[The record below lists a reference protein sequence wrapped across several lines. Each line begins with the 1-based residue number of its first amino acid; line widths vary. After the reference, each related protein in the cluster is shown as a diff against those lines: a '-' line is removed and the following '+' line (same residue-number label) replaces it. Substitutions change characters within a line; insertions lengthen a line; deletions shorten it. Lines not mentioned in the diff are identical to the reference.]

1 MATIIEQQKD
11 ITEYFNHKE
20 FYFAHCISS
29 DCRMGAGIA
38 PVFDKHFKL
47 KSKLLSYNIDDRKHP
62 TCIFVSSVYNL
73 ITKEYFYNKPTYKD
87 FEICLYDMAYDLKLH
102 KLPHMN
108 QYLAMP
114 RIGCGLDGLSWPK
127 VKNII
132 ENVFKDANN
141 LEIIVCYL

>member
-38 PVFDKHFKL
+38 PIFDKNFKL
-47 KSKLLSYNIDDRKHP
+47 KSKLLSYSVDIRKHP
-62 TCIFVSSVYNL
+62 TCILVNNVFSL
-73 ITKEYFYNKPTYKD
+73 ITKEYFYSKPTLRT
-87 FEICLYDMAYDLKLH
+87 ITHSLS
-102 KLPHMN
+102 HMN
-108 QYLAMP
+108 DWIILHMIDKPKFIAMP

-127 VKNII
+127 VKSII
-132 ENVFKDANN
+132 EDTFKNN
-141 LEIIVCYL
+141 DKLEILVCYL